1 MMGII
6 SFSTNCRAVC
16 RTSFSSSFN
25 CESKSMKST
34 PQYPAILLS
43 SFLAAAKRPARAA
56 MDGALCVRPHVIDS
70 QENDL
75 LRAPFP
81 ECVPFGRNSDT
92 AIVASPRKGQQ
103 QTVPATGRCS
113 VDELQWRFSIVADFL
128 CATRLV
134 TFLPIKK
141 LVFA

>member
-25 CESKSMKST
+25 CESKSIKST
-34 PQYPAILLS
+34 PPYPAMLLS
-43 SFLAAAKRPARAA
+43 SFLAAAKWPTRAE
-56 MDGALCVRPHVIDS
+56 MDGALCVRPLVIGS

-92 AIVASPRKGQQ
+92 AIVASPGKGQQ
-103 QTVPATGRCS
+103 QTALATG
-113 VDELQWRFSIVADFL
+113 ESIGIEDFL
-128 CATRLV
+128 GAEQSMH
-134 TFLPIKK
+134 
-141 LVFA
+141 